1 MNGPNVDPIQFAVN
15 PDATFEIAQA
25 LPGTYQVRLNNTS
38 QTSISLATQV
48 IPVIIPN
55 QDATNL
61 IISLPWT
68 KDVPGIVTNA
78 SGAGVQGRL
87 SLSYSQRTP
96 NSSSSGSRPIAT
108 QPDGKFTLQVP
119 EGDIQISVTVPGYTV
134 KSLTYGTADL
144 TRESM
149 KVAAADTAELKVV
162 LDTTAT
168 TIAAG
173 GVVGGVLGSILTPAP
188 PPPPQPSATTTT
200 INRVSAQ
207 VAQAN
212 LVTSV
217 PPAYP
222 ALATAARVQGNVLLQ
237 VEISV
242 QGLVQNVTVLSG
254 HPLLNEAAI
263 QAVRKWTYKPI
274 IVNGQ
279 TVPVITTV
287 TVNFTLP

>member
-1 MNGPNVDPIQFAVN
+1 M
-15 PDATFEIAQA
+15 
-25 LPGTYQVRLNNTS
+25 
-38 QTSISLATQV
+38 
-48 IPVIIPN
+48 
-55 QDATNL
+55 
-61 IISLPWT
+61 
-68 KDVPGIVTNA
+68 
-78 SGAGVQGRL
+78 
-87 SLSYSQRTP
+87 
-96 NSSSSGSRPIAT
+96 
-108 QPDGKFTLQVP
+108 
-119 EGDIQISVTVPGYTV
+119 QISVTMPGHTV
-134 KSLTYGTADL
+134 KSLTYGTTDL
-144 TRESM
+144 TRENM
-149 KVAAADTAELKVV
+149 KVTAADTAELKVV
-162 LDTTAT
+162 LE
-168 TIAAG
+168 ILG
-173 GVVGGVLGSILTPAP
+173 PVGVVAGVLGGILTPIGVAP
-188 PPPPQPSATTTT
+188 PPLSTTA
-200 INRVSAQ
+200 IQRVSPE

-222 ALATAARVQGNVLLQ
+222 PLATAARVQGNVLLQ